1 MNKNII
7 DILKNDGVGILPT
20 DTLYGLVGRASSKKV
35 FDRIFNLK
43 NRDSKKPFIIL
54 INSIE
59 DLKLFEIEIDDET
72 RKILEK
78 FWPGKVSVILPCDNE
93 KFSYLSMGTGTLAFR
108 IPNKKD
114 LLDLLK
120 ATGPLLA
127 PSANPSGESPAL
139 TIEEA
144 KEYFGDLSPTT
155 FVLKRIWHLLSRKEF
170 YNIYD
175 VSQNF
180 KKLFKILFNNTK
192 VVEDKVDFYVD
203 EGKLESLPSTLIKIE
218 NGKIVVL
225 REGAIYI
232 D

>member
-1 MNKNII
+1 MNKEII
-7 DILKNDGVGILPT
+7 EKLNNDGVGILPT
-20 DTLYGLVGRASSKKV
+20 DTLYGLVGRALSKKV
-35 FDRIFNLK
+35 FERIFNLK

-93 KFSYLSMGTGTLAFR
+93 KIFYLSMGTGTLAFR

-144 KEYFGDLSPTT
+144 KEYFGSD
-155 FVLKRIWHLLSRKEF
+155 
-170 YNIYD
+170 
-175 VSQNF
+175 
-180 KKLFKILFNNTK
+180 
-192 VVEDKVDFYVD
+192 VDFYLD
-203 EGKLESLPSTLIKIE
+203 EGRLESLPSTLIKIE

-225 REGAIYI
+225 REGAVYI

>member
-1 MNKNII
+1 MNE
-7 DILKNDGVGILPT
+7 DIVKILNNDGVGILPT
-20 DTLYGLVGRASSKKV
+20 DTLYGLVGRAFSKKA
-35 FDRIFNLK
+35 FERIFELK
-43 NRDSKKPFIIL
+43 KRDSKSPFIIL
-54 INSIE
+54 ISSIE

-93 KFSYLSMGTGTLAFR
+93 KFSYLSMRTGTLAFR

-127 PSANPSGESPAL
+127 PSANPSGDSPAL

-144 KEYFGDLSPTT
+144 KKYFNSG
-155 FVLKRIWHLLSRKEF
+155 
-170 YNIYD
+170 
-175 VSQNF
+175 
-180 KKLFKILFNNTK
+180 
-192 VVEDKVDFYVD
+192 VDFYVD

-218 NGKIVVL
+218 KGKIVVL
-225 REGAIYI
+225 REGTIEI
-232 D
+232 Q